1 MAEDSEDQ
9 QPAAGV
15 VRDSQETGAIM
26 SVAKIKAR
34 DLTPE
39 HVGNFVFGYNPEA
52 GAKVPAKILR
62 VRHVN
67 EGDAPGVSVLLRMPT
82 HPDGTPAH
90 NVPMHVPFDHEFE
103 LVEIVGY

>member
-1 MAEDSEDQ
+1 
-9 QPAAGV
+9 
-15 VRDSQETGAIM
+15 M

-34 DLTPE
+34 DLTAE
-39 HVGNFVFGYNPEA
+39 HVGNFVFGHNQVT
-52 GAKVPAKILR
+52 GAKVPAKILG

-90 NVPMHVPFDHEFE
+90 NVSLHVPFDHEFE
-103 LVEIVGY
+103 LPVSGVEVR